1 MSDKMNRDD
10 KVELFRQS
18 VATKENRQEFAES
31 WAAMINEVLPVE
43 TTVRTIYQVEAV
55 PAGAVP
61 VYTNDVQ
68 PIEAWYLPKF
78 GQAPQNIVE
87 IDEVTVPTFEL
98 TSNVEY
104 KIRDAKHGRIN
115 IAERSMMRLQ
125 EAMVTFEETAGWA
138 VISAA
143 ATTARTITCSGVAAL
158 SAAAA
163 SAGLAKI
170 VVDAAFEKMETN
182 RDYQVTDIYVGVD
195 AMYDIRAWTQTVID
209 PVTQRELFVNAGI
222 PSIYGAQIHLVHFL
236 TTGTAY
242 FLDCRPTAHCLGYMP
257 IRDELQTWDNP
268 AAIEH
273 FRVGVVAYEE
283 VGFTVMDNKN
293 IVKVVFA

>member
-1 MSDKMNRDD
+1 
-10 KVELFRQS
+10 
-18 VATKENRQEFAES
+18 
-31 WAAMINEVLPVE
+31 MINEVLPVE

-87 IDEVTVPTFEL
+87 IDEVTVPTFEI

-115 IAERSMMRLQ
+115 IAERAMQRLTD
-125 EAMVTFEETAGWA
+125 AMVQFEETAGWA

-143 ATTARTITCSGVAAL
+143 ATSARTLTCSGIAAL

-163 SAGLAKI
+163 SGGLEKV

-195 AMYDIRAWTQTVID
+195 GMFDIRAWTQTAID

-236 TTGTAY
+236 PSGQAY
-242 FLDCRPTAHCLGYMP
+242 FLDQRPTSHCLGYMP
-257 IRDELQTWDNP
+257 IRDEMQTWDNP

-273 FRVGVVAYEE
+273 FRVGVVSYEE

>member
-1 MSDKMNRDD
+1 MGDKMNREE

-18 VATKENRQEFAES
+18 VASKENRQEFAES
-31 WAAMINEVLPVE
+31 WAAMINEVLPIE
-43 TTVRTIYQVEAV
+43 TSVRTIFQTEVV

-68 PIEAWYLPKF
+68 PVEAWYLPKF

-87 IDEVTVPTFEL
+87 IDEVTVPTFEI

-115 IAERSMMRLQ
+115 IAERSMQRLTD
-125 EAMVTFEETAGWA
+125 AMVDFEETAGWS

-143 ATTARTITCSGVAAL
+143 ATSARTITCSAEAAL
-158 SAAAA
+158 SAAAS

-182 RDYQVTDIYVGVD
+182 RDYKVTDIYVGPD
-195 AMYDIRAWTQTVID
+195 GMFDIRAWTQNTID
-209 PVTQRELFVNAGI
+209 PVTQRELFVNAGL
-222 PSIYGAQIHLVHFL
+222 PSIYGAEIHVVHFL
-236 TTGTAY
+236 PSGVAY
-242 FLDCRPTAHCLGYMP
+242 FLDTSPTSHCLGYMP

-293 IVKVVFA
+293 IVKVVF